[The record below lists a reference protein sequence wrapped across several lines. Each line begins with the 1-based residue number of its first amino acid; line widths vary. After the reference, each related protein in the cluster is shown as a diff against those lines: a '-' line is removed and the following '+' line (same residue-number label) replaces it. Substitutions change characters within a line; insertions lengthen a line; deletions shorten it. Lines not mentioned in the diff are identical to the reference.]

1 MTIELKK
8 YSFENFYLPI
18 GEYIIADEEKDV
30 LSRRSDEEI
39 PFPVTDGNILDA
51 VIRIIITRPD
61 FKTPLAIARRL
72 KLDKRELGGALHI
85 LTDQCFDDLLY
96 QYRLRAMKEVLENTK
111 ISTKVIAK
119 YYGYASLQSMNQ
131 FLSDHTG
138 LTANEIRKGKVVT
151 EKVKKLPWWK
161 L

>member
-1 MTIELKK
+1 MTIELKN

-18 GEYIIADEEKDV
+18 SEYLIADEEKDC

-39 PFPVTDGNILDA
+39 SFPVTDGNILDA
-51 VIRIIITRPD
+51 VIQIIITRPD

-85 LTDQCFDDLLY
+85 LTGQCFDDLLY
-96 QYRLRAMKEVLENTK
+96 QYRLRAMKEVLVNTK
-111 ISTKVIAK
+111 VSTKVVAK
-119 YYGYASLQSMNQ
+119 YFGYASLQSMNQ

-138 LTANEIRKGKVVT
+138 LTANEIRKGRVVT

>member
-18 GEYIIADEEKDV
+18 REYIIADEEKDT

-51 VIRIIITRPD
+51 VIRIIIMRPD
-61 FKTPLAIARRL
+61 IKSPLAIARCL

-85 LTDQCFDDLLY
+85 LTDMCFDDLLY
-96 QYRLRAMKEVLENTK
+96 QYRLCAMKEVLMNTK

-119 YYGYASLQSMNQ
+119 YFGYASLQSMNQ
-131 FLSDHTG
+131 FLSDQTG
-138 LTANEIRKGKVVT
+138 LTANEIRKGTVVT

>member
-18 GEYIIADEEKDV
+18 SEYLIADEEKDT
-30 LSRRSDEEI
+30 LSRRGDDEI
-39 PFPVTDGNILDA
+39 PFPETDGNILDA
-51 VIRIIITRPD
+51 VIRIIVTCPNI
-61 FKTPLAIARRL
+61 KAPLAIARRL
-72 KLDKRELGGALHI
+72 NLDKRELGGALHI
-85 LTDQCFDDLLY
+85 LTDQCLDDLLY
-96 QYRLRAMKEVLENTK
+96 QYRLRAMREVLVSTK

-119 YYGYASLQSMNQ
+119 YFGYASLQSMNQ
-131 FLSDHTG
+131 FLSDQTG
-138 LTANEIRKGKVVT
+138 LTANEIRKGKSVS